1 MSHAPE
7 PVPSSARSRMVT
19 GLCIVLVIALFG
31 FLLLYPRPRTVVAP
45 ETVQVTSTVD
55 ENRLYETFIR
65 NPAGSPSVKTG
76 LLDPHGQPISV
87 ACNTCHATR
96 PPNAEL
102 RVGGNLAIFH
112 QGLKG
117 NHGNLTCVSCHDSNE
132 GYQTLRLADGKS
144 LPFTEVMQLCAQCHG
159 PQFRDYSH
167 GAHGGMTGY
176 WDLTQGPR
184 QRNNCIDCHDPHS
197 PKYPT
202 VRPARGPQDRFQ
214 SSPPNQKGAGHE

>member
-1 MSHAPE
+1 MSHTPE
-7 PVPSSARSRMVT
+7 PVPSSTRSRIVT
-19 GLCIVLVIALFG
+19 GLSLVLVIALLAV
-31 FLLLYPRPRTVVAP
+31 LLLFPKPQHVVGFEIIQSTTIDEAERHF
-45 ETVQVTSTVD
+45 ETI
-55 ENRLYETFIR
+55 IR
-65 NPAGSPSVKTG
+65 KPAGPPAVQTG
-76 LLDPHGQPISV
+76 LLDPHGQPVSV
-87 ACNTCHATR
+87 ACNTCHTTR

-102 RVGGNLAIFH
+102 HVGGNLETFH

-117 NHGNLTCVSCHDSNE
+117 NHGNLTCISCHHGNE

-159 PQFRDYSH
+159 PQYRDYSH

-184 QRNNCIDCHDPHS
+184 QRNNCIDCHDPHF

-202 VRPARGPQDRFQ
+202 VRPAQGPHDRFL
-214 SSPPNQKGAGHE
+214 SSPHDQKGAGHE